1 MQVLSAEK
9 DSLFDQLQLRQAEL
23 ESSQSHLEVL
33 QSQTTELQYQ
43 LRETND
49 RLALATEELADARRD
64 QESKEIRG
72 SSTSAEDVARL
83 LSSAEARYDSKISEL
98 RRQLALVEAERNEVE
113 ADWSRKLE
121 ARGREVERLKAAVDS
136 SARSQ
141 QSNED
146 VVERLSTEIGQLREE
161 VRGQKV
167 QVEQWQ
173 AKAEQL
179 SDVEVSSFLL

>member
-1 MQVLSAEK
+1 M
-9 DSLFDQLQLRQAEL
+9 
-23 ESSQSHLEVL
+23 
-33 QSQTTELQYQ
+33 
-43 LRETND
+43 
-49 RLALATEELADARRD
+49 
-64 QESKEIRG
+64 
-72 SSTSAEDVARL
+72 
-83 LSSAEARYDSKISEL
+83 
-98 RRQLALVEAERNEVE
+98 ALVEAERNEVE

-121 ARGREVERLKAAVDS
+121 ARAREVERLKAAVDS

-146 VVERLSTEIGQLREE
+146 VVERLSVEIGQLREE

-179 SDVEVSSFLL
+179 SDVEVRFTFLKRQYRYLLF